1 LSLFNELKRRN
12 VFKVAAA
19 YIIVAWLLLQVSDT
33 LVPALHLPEWF
44 HSGVAFLLILGFPV
58 AMIFAW
64 AFEMTPEGIKKEK
77 DIDRSQSITR
87 RTGRKLNFAIIG
99 VLVIAVAYLLLHGGP
114 QPQGPAPDSAFIA
127 DKSIAVLPFDNR
139 SADEENAEFFAA
151 GVHDELLT
159 LLSKLGDLRVI
170 SRTSVERLDRNL
182 SIPEIGALLG
192 VATVIEGQVQ
202 RAGNRL
208 RINVQLID
216 TAQEG
221 NLWATTYDRELSASN
236 VFEVQSDIARAIS
249 KALHSELSSSDE
261 TLLQAVPTENT
272 EALNQYLLGRQLQN
286 RNSFESLRQASLYY
300 KKATELDPQYAQ
312 AWAATADAHL
322 QMMLIGMIDIQ
333 EYITAA
339 GPSIARAL
347 ELDDQLA
354 EAHAQLAV
362 LHWRSGDLDAAEASF
377 TTAMQLNPH
386 DSSSL
391 EKYGEY
397 LRTTGRPNEAIPIL
411 ERALED
417 DPLSVKVLF
426 ELGKAEMYTGHPEK
440 NVLYAQ
446 RILEIDP
453 SSVSGYVGHLQAYG
467 WQGRYDLLWP
477 WYIKAM
483 TVDPDDWEY
492 WADLGFYSAQLGAH
506 EWADRYLDRAF
517 DLGSDEPATLKSYA
531 QTLALRG
538 KYDEALAIARQALQE
553 GLDDRWGSEKVFL
566 RLVRDKAVRTGDFGE
581 ARAWYRSHHPE
592 LFATAPVITVSNVNA
607 AADLALLLQHSGE
620 PEMAD
625 KLIDAGLAWYQET
638 QIPGVYG
645 YLIGIAN
652 IEFLALKGKK
662 SAALDAL
669 QSAADVGWGDVWQ
682 WDTSSENFASLRNEP
697 RFQAIIAQLEGN
709 MATQLEAIR
718 SLPYMGDFDLRSM
731 QSD

>member
-1 LSLFNELKRRN
+1 M
-12 VFKVAAA
+12 
-19 YIIVAWLLLQVSDT
+19 
-33 LVPALHLPEWF
+33 
-44 HSGVAFLLILGFPV
+44 AFILILGFPV
-58 AMIFAW
+58 AIILAW
-64 AFEMTPEGIKKEK
+64 AFELTPEGLKKEK
-77 DIDRSQSITR
+77 EVDRSQSITR
-87 RTGRKLNFAIIG
+87 RTGRKLDFAIIG
-99 VLVIAVAYLLLHGGP
+99 VLVIAVAYLLLRGGP
-114 QPQGPAPDSAFIA
+114 QSQGPAADSAYVA
-127 DKSIAVLPFDNR
+127 DKSIAVLLFDNR
-139 SADEENAEFFAA
+139 SAEEENAEFFAA

-192 VATVIEGQVQ
+192 VATVLEGQVQ

-216 TAQEG
+216 SAQEG

-236 VFEVQSDIARAIS
+236 VFEVQSEIARAIS
-249 KALHSELSSSDE
+249 KALHTELSNSDE
-261 TLLQAVPTENT
+261 TLLQVVPTENT
-272 EALNQYLLGRQLQN
+272 EALNQYLLGRQLMN
-286 RNSFESLRQASLYY
+286 RSSFESIRQASLYY

-312 AWAATADAHL
+312 AWAATADADRK
-322 QMMLIGMIDIQ
+322 MMLTGMIDIQ

-354 EAHAQLAV
+354 EAHAQLAI
-362 LHWRSGDLDAAEASF
+362 LHWRSGDLDAAETSF
-377 TTAMQLNPH
+377 TTAIQLNPH
-386 DSSSL
+386 DSGSL

-397 LRTTGRPNEAIPIL
+397 LRTTGRPKEAIPIL

-417 DPLSVKVLF
+417 DPLSVEVLF
-426 ELGKAEMYTGHPEK
+426 ELGKAEMYTGHLEK

-453 SSVSGYVGHLQAYG
+453 SSVSGYIGHLQAYE
-467 WQGRYDLLWP
+467 WQGRYDLSWP

-483 TVDPDDWEY
+483 TVDPDDFEL
-492 WADLGFYSAQLGAH
+492 WAYLGLYSAQLGAH

-517 DLGSDEPATLKSYA
+517 DLGSDEPVTLKAYA
-531 QTLALRG
+531 QILALRG
-538 KYDEALAIARQALQE
+538 KYDDALAIARQALQE
-553 GLDDRWGSEKVFL
+553 GLDNRWGSEKVFL

-645 YLIGIAN
+645 NLIGIAN

-682 WDTSSENFASLRNEP
+682 WDTSSENFASLRSEP
-697 RFQAIIAQLEGN
+697 EFQAIIAQLEGN